1 MISSQNKNFQE
12 APASRPGREAH
23 VTVAPYVKEAEL
35 SVQRVWKAVFCL
47 PGHVRPQHSSQ
58 ANCPISGGLSRRRGT
73 QRCLSRLDPPPVC
86 HVQGGGQ
93 RLGRQVF
100 ASQPRGHWPFW
111 CQMTNLDSP
120 LSAAQHPWPYS
131 LRKPSL
137 PSKNTPILIYI
148 RSFVMTL
155 WLYMGLCLAVHVP
168 SPLPAGP
175 H

>member
-1 MISSQNKNFQE
+1 MSKRPSYRCRESGKLSFVCPVTYGRSILLRLTAPSAEGWAIGEALSAASQ
-12 APASRPGREAH
+12 
-23 VTVAPYVKEAEL
+23 
-35 SVQRVWKAVFCL
+35 
-47 PGHVRPQHSSQ
+47 
-58 ANCPISGGLSRRRGT
+58 GLT
-73 QRCLSRLDPPPVC
+73 PPPVC

-137 PSKNTPILIYI
+137 PSKNTPSLIYI